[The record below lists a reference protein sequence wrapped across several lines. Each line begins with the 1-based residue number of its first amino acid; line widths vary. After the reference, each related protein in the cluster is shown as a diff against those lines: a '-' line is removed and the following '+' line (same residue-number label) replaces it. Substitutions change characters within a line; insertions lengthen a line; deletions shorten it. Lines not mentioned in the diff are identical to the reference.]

1 MLREFYIRFMVWL
14 GAAPPSGYE
23 YLLGEEWTKPIQYT
37 LKEGETIFSVARRYG
52 VHYERIAEASNIK
65 EPSSVKPPQTITIP
79 PPGWQPTQKAEAE
92 PKLPPEPEVKPAPLP
107 VEAPEP
113 IISPEVREPEKPADI
128 APPQEELLEEA
139 PPVPLG
145 RAEPVGE
152 EMVFRY
158 EVQRGDTLSS
168 VARRYGITVKDLVEA
183 NEEVTDPNVIFP
195 GQKLI
200 IPGYMS
206 PRPKAE
212 PTPPAAPPPPADGH
226 FVYTIVSGDTLG
238 AIAKRYGITVRALI
252 EANNIEDPNLI
263 HVGQRLI
270 IPGVVKPP
278 EPTPKPAPP
287 QPTDPT
293 FLPAGPPDAIRGIY
307 VSYFAIGHPETRQL
321 IFELLETTEL
331 NSIVIDAKG
340 DYGWITYPTQVP
352 LAREIGAVRPTIK
365 DFQELMNQLKMRNV
379 YTIARIVTFKD
390 TPLAKSY
397 GELAIKTTSGDI
409 WQDQE
414 ESNWCDPLLKAT
426 WDYNIQIA
434 VEAARLGFDEVM
446 FDALR
451 FPTPSQVG
459 APQFSQNVTRETRVA
474 AITGFLSI
482 ARGQLNPLGVKVGAR
497 TVGYACWRQ
506 DDSLVGQDIERMAPY
521 LDVLCPM
528 LCPSTLGNGIPGYE
542 LAVAH
547 PYEVVYESALRAAN
561 RVKKLSG
568 CAIRPWIQDFQDYRF
583 DKRVYGRAEIQAQ
596 IRACFDAGGDGFLV
610 WNPQV
615 KYTRQAYAPMAVAV
629 TL

>member
-1 MLREFYIRFMVWL
+1 MSDLVSMLKEVYIRFMVWL

-23 YLLGEEWTKPIQYT
+23 HLVPEEWTKPIQYT
-37 LKEGETIFSVARRYG
+37 LKAGETIFSVARRYG
-52 VHYERIAEASNIK
+52 VHYERIAEASGIE

-79 PPGWQPTQKAEAE
+79 PPGWQPEQKPESE
-92 PKLPPEPEVKPAPLP
+92 PKVTPESKVEPAPAP

-113 IISPEVREPEKPADI
+113 IQEPVDITPPKQEAPTAPLVREEPVD
-128 APPQEELLEEA
+128 EELL
-139 PPVPLG
+139 
-145 RAEPVGE
+145 
-152 EMVFRY
+152 FRY
-158 EVQRGDTLSS
+158 EVQRGDTLNSI
-168 VARRYGITVKDLVEA
+168 ARRYGITVKDLVEA
-183 NEEVTDPNVIFP
+183 NEEITDPNVIFP

-206 PRPKAE
+206 PKPKAE
-212 PTPPAAPPPPADGH
+212 PAAQPGPLPPADGH

-238 AIAKRYGITVRALI
+238 AIAKRYGITVRELI
-252 EANNIEDPNLI
+252 EANHIDNPDMI
-263 HVGQRLI
+263 HVGQKLI
-270 IPGVVKPP
+270 IPGVVKGA
-278 EPTPKPAPP
+278 EPTPKSPPA

-293 FLPAGPPDAIRGIY
+293 FRPAGPADAIRGMY

-331 NSIVIDAKG
+331 NAIVIDAKG
-340 DYGWITYPTQVP
+340 DYGWITYPTQIP
-352 LAREIGAVRPTIK
+352 LVREIGAVRPTVK
-365 DFQELMNQLKMRNV
+365 DFQELMNQLKLREV
-379 YTIARIVTFKD
+379 YTIARIVAFKD

-397 GELAIKTTSGDI
+397 GELAVKTTSGDI

-414 ESNWCDPLLKAT
+414 EFNWCDPLLKAT
-426 WDYNIQIA
+426 WDYNIQVA
-434 VEAARLGFDEVM
+434 VEAARLGFDEIM

-459 APQFSQNVTRETRVA
+459 PPQFSQSVTRETRVA

-497 TVGYACWRQ
+497 TFGYTCWRQ
-506 DDSLVGQDIERMAPY
+506 DDSLIGHDIERMAPY
-521 LDVLCPM
+521 LDVLSPM

-547 PYEVVYESALRAAN
+547 PYEVVYESAVRAVN
-561 RVKKLSG
+561 RAQKLSS
-568 CAIRPWIQDFQDYRF
+568 CAVRPWIQDFQDYRF
-583 DKRVYGRAEIQAQ
+583 DKRHYGRAEVQAQ
-596 IRACFDAGGDGFLV
+596 IRACFDAGSDGFLV

-615 KYTRQAYAPMAVAV
+615 KYTRDAYAPMAVA
-629 TL
+629 LPHY